1 MLEFIAEYWL
11 QFLFGTIV
19 TGMGIGMKKIW
30 NMYKEAKKTSEK
42 ENRENF
48 MQEVDSKIKVQNEKM
63 KQADAKIL
71 EEIHHVQEEVKS
83 ISAGV
88 LSVQGQNF
96 RQNCKR
102 LLESTHIVTVE
113 EFEQV
118 TQDHEVYNSLGGN
131 HTGDILYHQ
140 VEEKFKNQQIV

>member
-1 MLEFIAEYWL
+1 
-11 QFLFGTIV
+11 
-19 TGMGIGMKKIW
+19 
-30 NMYKEAKKTSEK
+30 MYKEAKKTSEK

-48 MQEVDSKIKVQNEKM
+48 MQEVDSKINLQNEKM
-63 KQADAKIL
+63 KQADAEIL
-71 EEIHHVQEEVKS
+71 EEIHHVQEEVET

-96 RQNCKR
+96 RQSCKR
-102 LLESTHIVTVE
+102 LLELNHIITVE
-113 EFEQV
+113 EFEQI
-118 TQDHEVYNSLGGN
+118 TQDHKVYNSLGGN